1 MKISLGVRLLM
12 IFVLINAL
20 GVAIEVGVL
29 GKVQRESSLAAARD
43 QGRALGES
51 MRSIISTEG
60 GLNVRAFLTWPSWG
74 RFQDAI
80 LVNGIV
86 RRAPDGEVRIDGTV
100 LNPLGGGHRT
110 PGFPLQDVYR
120 GVDIVLREQKVVEG
134 VAGGSVIPVHSS
146 EGPWGALWFKRTPPE
161 TLGRVFRSVFLPAF
175 LLTTL
180 FLTGA
185 AYVAMRRLVLRPVE
199 ELAEGAQR
207 VADGEFD
214 VHLEPPARN
223 DELTDLMRSFNSM
236 TAEVRG
242 FNQRLEHEVQ
252 QATRAARDAEAAA
265 MTQRRLAATGELA
278 AGIAH
283 EINNPLGGLMNAV
296 DVLGR
301 DELDPKKRAQYL
313 ELLSTGLE
321 RIRRTVGQVLRFTP
335 RSTEVQ
341 GVSVARC
348 VEDAL
353 GLVRHRARS
362 QGVELDL
369 SCGGSGGEEDRVLG
383 AMSELPEV
391 RGQGDELA
399 QAVLNLLVN
408 ALDALESREPGSSH
422 GPRIRLDLSRCD
434 AELRL
439 EVQDNG
445 PGVEEDV
452 LGRARDLFFTT
463 KDAGK
468 GTGLGLSIVH
478 NVADEHGGRLEL
490 WSRPGEGFRAT
501 LCLPIGSPGAEGAP
515 RGIPSG
521 AAAPDDEAPGGSP
534 STADSSPGL
543 PPGPSSGSSSGPSSG
558 PPLGPPSGLPPGQ
571 GDPS

>member
-1 MKISLGVRLLM
+1 MKISLGVRLLL
-12 IFVLINAL
+12 IFVVINAL

-29 GKVQRESSLAAARD
+29 GKFQRESSLSAARA
-43 QGRALGES
+43 QGRALRKT
-51 MRSIISTEG
+51 MRSIISPDE
-60 GLNVRAFLTWPSWG
+60 GLNVRAFLGWPSWDL
-74 RFQDAI
+74 FEDAI

-86 RRAPDGEVRIDGTV
+86 RHAPDGELRIDGTV

-110 PGFPLQDVYR
+110 PDFPMQEVYR
-120 GVDIVLREQKVVEG
+120 SVDQVLRGQDGVEG

-146 EGPWGALWFKRTPPE
+146 DGPWGALWIKTMPPE
-161 TLGRVFRSVFLPAF
+161 SIGRVFRSIFLPAF
-175 LLTTL
+175 LLTTI
-180 FLTGA
+180 FITGA

-199 ELAEGAQR
+199 ELALGAQR
-207 VADGEFD
+207 VADGNFN

-223 DELTDLMRSFNSM
+223 DELTDLMHSFNSM

-242 FNQRLEHEVQ
+242 FNQRLEREVE
-252 QATRAARDAEAAA
+252 QATHAAREAEAAA

-296 DVLGR
+296 EVIGR
-301 DELDPKKRAQYL
+301 ADIDPEKRERYL

-341 GVSVARC
+341 EVSVARC
-348 VEDAL
+348 IEDAL
-353 GLVRHRARS
+353 GLVRHRALS
-362 QGVELDL
+362 EGVELEL
-369 SCGGSGGEEDRVLG
+369 SCGGRTESEERALA
-383 AMSELPEV
+383 AMSELPTV
-391 RGQGDELA
+391 RGQADEIA

-408 ALDALESREPGSSH
+408 ALDALEGSTGERAAEPT
-422 GPRIRLDLSRCD
+422 IRLDLSQCE

-439 EVQDNG
+439 EVEDNG
-445 PGVEEDV
+445 PGMDPEV
-452 LGRARDLFFTT
+452 LGRASDLFFTT

-501 LCLPIGSPGAEGAP
+501 LSLPVGNEDAGVESGD
-515 RGIPSG
+515 RG
-521 AAAPDDEAPGGSP
+521 APGGGT
-534 STADSSPGL
+534 ST
-543 PPGPSSGSSSGPSSG
+543 
-558 PPLGPPSGLPPGQ
+558 
-571 GDPS
+571 